1 MAWGLD
7 FLVAA
12 SSALILTAAVLLLSP
27 LPARVARARAHRT
40 FGRDARE
47 IRAARALRPRPNEG
61 AAEASR

>member
-27 LPARVARARAHRT
+27 VPARV
-40 FGRDARE
+40 RE
-47 IRAARALRPRPNEG
+47 RGPTAVTP
-61 AAEASR
+61 